1 MYTSVELQLLRNIV
15 PGVQLPGIDTSA
27 GNQLSAT
34 AFRPLGA
41 MTTDASAPIYYNPA
55 ANLVVINRAGATL
68 IGYDLGSASVYVK
81 ANNVAVEDC
90 NFTATTGFW
99 AIETQSGY
107 GNTTISNNT
116 FNGGG
121 VPSQLACWVSSQGEV
136 NITGNV
142 FIDTPS
148 DAVDV
153 TGGGLISGN
162 YFSGAGYTSNGGH
175 PDAIWITNS
184 TAPMSITDNFID
196 WTTNPDSNSGANDCV
211 RITSDVGS
219 VSNVTVSGNY
229 LIGGSFGIDAGNLT
243 RSGTYSNIAVFN
255 NYLGFSVCQ
264 DVYPG
269 PMTGV
274 TMSNNVIF
282 DYTNMSYSAN
292 AWACYQAGGLPT
304 PNLLVSTNGA
314 NISSSSSTGPT
325 TLYGS
330 VKAHLFGGA
339 YENNVVGGFGTQ
351 YIWCSTGA
359 NIFTYLSPAD
369 STQSAKDFIT
379 NFDPAKD
386 VIDLSAIDANV
397 SPSVCQTFTFIGS
410 SAFTSAGA
418 QVRYQ
423 QNASIGT
430 TTIQVALAGDAAADM
445 SIVIEALVT
454 PTAANFALTAAQSAS
469 AMANGAA
476 LALPTIAYGNNG
488 ALMRSYAY
496 TGVRGRS
503 FSSDTAVYS
512 SGALVADALNLSASK
527 GELDLMS
534 VANVSAGSVTVTR
547 GNGQESMTGQGS
559 ALGLVFHANE
569 TIQAGNAGTPETFA
583 FSSGFGNET
592 INGFALS
599 GANADTL
606 QLSAAAFSYLTP
618 AMTQAQDLAA
628 VLATATCGA
637 NATTIADS
645 HGDSLSLMGVT
656 AAMLAAS
663 PSVVKFV

>member
-184 TAPMSITDNFID
+184 TAPMSITGNFID
-196 WTTNPDSNSGANDCV
+196 WTSNPGADQTNNCV
-211 RITSDVGS
+211 RITADKGA
-219 VSNVTVSGNY
+219 VSNVDVSGND
-229 LIGGSFGIDAGNLT
+229 LFGGTYSIDAGNM
-243 RSGTYSNIAVFN
+243 GAADAFSNISVTG
-255 NYLGFSVCQ
+255 NYMGFSLYGAF
-264 DVYPG
+264 YPG
-269 PMTGV
+269 PNAGV
-274 TMSNNVIF
+274 TATGNAVLDYSNPA
-282 DYTNMSYSAN
+282 YSSTART
-292 AWACYQAGGLPT
+292 AYDAAGLPT
-304 PNLLVSTNGA
+304 PNQLDSSGGATVNAVSE
-314 NISSSSSTGPT
+314 TGPT
-325 TLYGS
+325 TLSGS
-330 VKAHLFGGA
+330 PRAVMEGGPF
-339 YENNVVGGFGTQ
+339 ECNFVGGPGSQ
-351 YIWCSTGA
+351 YIWCASGA
-359 NIFTYLSPAD
+359 NIFTYLSLAD
-369 STQSAKDFIT
+369 STPSAEDHIT

-386 VIDLSAIDANV
+386 VIDLSKIDANV
-397 SPSVCQTFTFIGS
+397 TPGVSQAFAFIGS
-410 SAFTSAGA
+410 NAFTGEGG

-423 QNASIGT
+423 QNTASGT
-430 TTIQVALAGDAAADM
+430 TVIQVALAGDATPDM
-445 SIVIEALVT
+445 QIEIAGLVT
-454 PTAANFALTAAQSAS
+454 PAAANFALTAAQSTAD
-469 AMANGAA
+469 MAAGAA
-476 LALPTIAYGNNG
+476 LSASAASAWPINEYQYTNVQG
-488 ALMRSYAY
+488 RSY
-496 TGVRGRS
+496 
-503 FSSDTAVYS
+503 SSYASVYVDND
-512 SGALVADALNLSASK
+512 LVADDLDLSAST
-527 GELDLMS
+527 GQLDLLS
-534 VANVSAGSVTVTR
+534 VADTSGDSVTVTR
-547 GNGQESMTGQGS
+547 GNSRESITGNAVGQTVDL
-559 ALGLVFHANE
+559 AYRANE
-569 TIQAGNAGTPETFA
+569 TIDAGDAGTHETFA
-583 FSSGFGNET
+583 FSAGFGSET
-592 INGFALS
+592 IDGFAAS
-599 GANADTL
+599 GSNADEL
-606 QLSAAAFSYLTP
+606 RLSASAFSGLTP
-618 AMTQAQDLAA
+618 GMTRAQDLAA
-628 VLATATCGA
+628 VLANANSGA
-637 NATTIADS
+637 NGTTITDS
-645 HGDSLSLMGVT
+645 AGDRLTLAGV
-656 AAMLAAS
+656 AAATLAAN
-663 PSVVKFV
+663 PNAVKFV